1 MNKIKL
7 KDIIP
12 DTPRYIEIYSNPDL
26 LEQEVICCNVVED
39 TRKNIKKLIYQV
51 SGMPFGVL
59 FHCKITEDNKDLLNR
74 SDFPYLQHSLKNIQ
88 GIELYRGVYIKN
100 ELKDGELSVET
111 QRQELLNFNFDYVEK
126 LKKKYDL
133 PEDFIK
139 CFGDNEPLYKKM
151 TQSRIVIQPQIKSAL
166 NMFYCNEKPL
176 QEMLGNDIEKL
187 LNKGLRPTLIELK
200 YFLHTL
206 IEIAKTPNLE
216 AKEEWHI
223 GKDEN
228 ITSQSLYIV
237 QHQYD
242 KDVGYEYEEFVADTL
257 FATTDS
263 NMAKEFVE
271 KYKDTVSNDKDS
283 VFTNRKLKII
293 EVPLVQSIDMSKIT
307 PAFFGC
313 PQFSSIIE
321 TKQNDK
327 INDSQNYSCDDL
339 EY

>member
-12 DTPRYIEIYSNPDL
+12 DTSRYIEIYSNPDL
-26 LEQEVICCNVVED
+26 SEQEVICSNVVDD

-51 SGMPFGVL
+51 NGMPFGIL
-59 FHCKITEDNKDLLNR
+59 FNCKITENNQDLLNGL
-74 SDFPYLQHSLKNIQ
+74 DFPYLPANLKNIQ
-88 GIELYRGVYIKN
+88 SIELYQGVYIKN
-100 ELKDGELSVET
+100 EIKSGILSIEE

-126 LKKKYDL
+126 LKKKYNL

-139 CFGDNEPLYKKM
+139 YFGDNEPLYKKI

-206 IEIAKTPNLE
+206 IEIAKKPNLE

-242 KDVGYEYEEFVADTL
+242 KDVGYEYEEFVTDTL

-263 NMAKEFVE
+263 NIAKEFVE
-271 KYKDTVSNDKDS
+271 RYKDAVSNDKDS

-313 PQFSSIIE
+313 PQFNPISE
-321 TKQNDK
+321 RKQNNQ
-327 INDSQNYSCDDL
+327 INDSQNYDCNDL